1 MGMQLGWKGLAKS
14 LSIIMPA
21 YNVEDVI
28 ENCVKNVRRLME
40 SLGIEDYEIIAV
52 DDGSKDGT
60 LQRLLKLSSA
70 GNVKVLSNGIN
81 IGKGFAV
88 KGALNYATKDYSIVI
103 DADMEIDPKQI
114 KYCLKALKHSDV
126 IIASKRHP
134 QSHYRAPLLRK
145 FLSIGFNVLV
155 QILTGLKFG
164 DTQSGLK
171 AFRTDTFKKIM
182 RVVSV
187 KRYAYDVEVLSVAKL
202 LNLRVAE
209 MPIRIEQSSGFSLRA
224 VLYMFIDLLGIVY
237 RLKVIKWYQKNL
249 ENEEPKYKP
258 ILRL

>member
-1 MGMQLGWKGLAKS
+1 
-14 LSIIMPA
+14 MPA
-21 YNVEDVI
+21 YNVEGVI
-28 ENCVKNVRRLME
+28 EDCVKKVRWLME
-40 SLGIEDYEIIAV
+40 SLGVEDYEIIAV

-88 KGALNYATKDYSIVI
+88 KRALRHATKDYSIVI

-134 QSHYRAPLLRK
+134 QSRYRAPFLRK
-145 FLSIGFNVLV
+145 FLSAGFNVLV
-155 QILTGLKFG
+155 RILTGLRFG

-171 AFRTDTFKKIM
+171 AFRTNAFKKIM

-187 KRYAYDVEVLSVAKL
+187 KRYAYDVEVLSIAKL
-202 LNLRVAE
+202 LNLKIVE
-209 MPIRIEQSSGFSLRA
+209 MPIHIEQGSRFSLRA
-224 VLYMFIDLLGIVY
+224 ILHMFIDLLGIVY

-249 ENEEPKYKP
+249 EKEEPEYKP
-258 ILRL
+258 FLRL

>member
-1 MGMQLGWKGLAKS
+1 MGMQLGWKGLAES

-21 YNVEDVI
+21 YNVEGVI
-28 ENCVKNVRRLME
+28 EDCVKNVRRLME

-60 LQRLLKLSSA
+60 LERLLKLSSA

-88 KGALNYATKDYSIVI
+88 KGALKHATKDYSIVI

-114 KYCLKALKHSDV
+114 RHCLKALKHSDV
-126 IIASKRHP
+126 IIASKKHP
-134 QSHYRAPLLRK
+134 QSYYRAPFLRK
-145 FLSIGFNVLV
+145 ILSIGFNALV
-155 QILTGLKFG
+155 QISTGLRFG

-171 AFRTDTFKKIM
+171 AFRTETFKTIM
-182 RVVSV
+182 RVASV
-187 KRYAYDVEVLSVAKL
+187 KRYAYDVEVLSIAKL
-202 LNLRVAE
+202 LNLKIAE
-209 MPIRIEQSSGFSLRA
+209 IPIRIEQSSRFGLRA
-224 VLYMFIDLLGIVY
+224 ILYMFIDLLGIVY
-237 RLKVIKWYQKNL
+237 RLKIIRWYQKNL
-249 ENEEPKYKP
+249 EKEEPKYKP